1 MRGAI
6 AISGLVAVT
15 LVACDRPIP
24 VALNAPPPTPY
35 ATPSQYSPPPGPPT
49 NTAQAQAGPPPP
61 ASDPLRQW
69 CTEHTNPATCSDL
82 NYCIEYCIQHS
93 VGRDPAALTAQ
104 LQREHEAQQKQ
115 QAYQT
120 EAAGKLSSA
129 QRRGYQSISFDDFK
143 LDGKKLAASGA
154 KVMMQ
159 GFYQKL
165 GDIELLQPT
174 GVAVA
179 VARNRGNDGNGIGLL
194 TDDAS
199 RDVRKGLLRCGDPM
213 IAPLGCQMTIIGH
226 ATMCT
231 MTTLVGSK
239 SLPCLAVED
248 GW

>member
-1 MRGAI
+1 
-6 AISGLVAVT
+6 
-15 LVACDRPIP
+15 
-24 VALNAPPPTPY
+24 
-35 ATPSQYSPPPGPPT
+35 
-49 NTAQAQAGPPPP
+49 
-61 ASDPLRQW
+61 
-69 CTEHTNPATCSDL
+69 
-82 NYCIEYCIQHS
+82 
-93 VGRDPAALTAQ
+93 
-104 LQREHEAQQKQ
+104 LQREHETQKRQQE
-115 QAYQT
+115 AQT
-120 EAAGKLSSA
+120 EAAAKLSSA
-129 QRRGYQSISFDDFK
+129 QQRGYQSISFDDFK

-179 VARNRGNDGNGIGLL
+179 VARSRGNDGNGIGLL

-226 ATMCT
+226 ASMCT

-239 SLPCLAVED
+239 NLPCVAVED